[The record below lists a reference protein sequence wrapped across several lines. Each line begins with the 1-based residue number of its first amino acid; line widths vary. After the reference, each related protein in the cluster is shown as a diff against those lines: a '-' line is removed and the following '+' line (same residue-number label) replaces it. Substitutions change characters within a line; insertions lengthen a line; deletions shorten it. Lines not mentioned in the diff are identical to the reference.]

1 MRSEE
6 RIFALIDINNC
17 YVSCERVFNPSL
29 NNKPVI
35 VLSNNDGCA
44 VARSNEAK
52 ALGIKMGVPLFKIRE
67 IVQEHDVV
75 VLSSNYALYAEMSRR
90 FHSILASFVAPQE
103 QEIYSI
109 DECFLDLTTYAQH
122 HDLIEYCQQMRYRLA
137 RWLGI
142 PVSIGI
148 GHSKTEA
155 KIANHVAKKLPQF
168 NGVCDLVRMDLSN
181 KELILSAIDV
191 SEVWGV
197 GRKHSK
203 RLIEMGIKSVLDL
216 AASDPHMMKKL
227 FSVVMA
233 RTVLELKGISCIEIE
248 HTPEDKKQIV
258 ASRSFGQRVTA
269 KDDLKEA
276 MSKYAQDAFHR
287 LRSQD
292 LLCGCIMAFIESNPF
307 DQNESFYKK
316 VGTFTFPEPTDNVLD
331 LVKVATTMVDHIYK
345 PGVKYKKCGVV
356 LTGLEPKASHIY
368 DLLTDME
375 EIHKKEKLLQAFEKV
390 QERFGKNKLGVGS
403 SNLANRSW
411 SMSRNNLTQNYFN
424 LNELLTI
431 GD

>member
-67 IVQEHDVV
+67 IVQEHGVV

-109 DECFLDLTTYAQH
+109 DECFLDLSTYAQH

-292 LLCGCIMAFIESNPF
+292 LLCGCIMAFVESNPF

>member
-1 MRSEE
+1 MKAEQ

-17 YVSCERVFNPSL
+17 YVSCERVFNPIY

-52 ALGIKMGVPLFKIRE
+52 AIGIKMGVPLFKIKD
-67 IVQEHDVV
+67 IVQEQSVI

-109 DECFLDLTTYAQH
+109 DECFLDLTSYAKH
-122 HDLIEYCQQMRYRLA
+122 YDLIEYCQQMRQRLA
-137 RWLGI
+137 KWIGL

-155 KIANHVAKKLPQF
+155 KIANHIGKKLPQF
-168 NGVCDLVRMDLSN
+168 NGVCDLVRMDLN
-181 KELILSAIDV
+181 DKELMLSAIDV

-203 RLIEMGIKSVLDL
+203 RLMEMGIETVFDL
-216 AASDPHMMKKL
+216 AISDPHKMKKL

-233 RTVLELKGISCIEIE
+233 RTVMELKGISCIEIE

-258 ASRSFGQRVTA
+258 SSRSFGQRVTQ
-269 KDDLKEA
+269 KEDLKEA
-276 MSKYAQDAFHR
+276 LGKYAQDAFHR
-287 LRSQD
+287 LRDQD

-307 DQNESFYKK
+307 DQNEPFYKK
-316 VGTFTFPEPTDNVLD
+316 VGTYTFPEPTDNVLE
-331 LVKVATTMVDHIYK
+331 LVKAATTMVEHIFK
-345 PGVKYKKCGVV
+345 PGVKYKKCGVI
-356 LTGLEPKASHIY
+356 LTGLEPKSSHIY
-368 DLLTDME
+368 DLLTDMQ
-375 EIHKKEKLLQAFEKV
+375 EIQKKDRLMDAFEQV
-390 QERFGKNKLGVGS
+390 QKRFGKTKLGVGS
-403 SNLANRSW
+403 SNFTNRNW
-411 SMSRNNLTQNYFN
+411 SMSRNKLTQNYFN
-424 LNELLTI
+424 WDELLTI
-431 GD
+431 VD

>member
-137 RWLGI
+137 KWLGI

-203 RLIEMGIKSVLDL
+203 RLIEIGIKSVLDL

-287 LRSQD
+287 LRSQN

>member
-67 IVQEHDVV
+67 IVQEHGVV

-345 PGVKYKKCGVV
+345 QGVKYKKCGVV

>member
-67 IVQEHDVV
+67 IVQEHGVV

-109 DECFLDLTTYAQH
+109 DECFLDLTTHAQH

-137 RWLGI
+137 KWLGI

-203 RLIEMGIKSVLDL
+203 RLIEMGFKSVLDL

-276 MSKYAQDAFHR
+276 MSKYTQDAFHR

-331 LVKVATTMVDHIYK
+331 LVKVASTMVDHIYK

-403 SNLANRSW
+403 SNLANRNW

>member
-137 RWLGI
+137 KWLGI

-203 RLIEMGIKSVLDL
+203 RLIEIGIKSVLDL